1 MKMIS
6 RKFKIIAFLFILL
19 PLIKANAIN
28 LDFSD
33 NALVSCNQSDNDAG
47 KYCIYNVA
55 SGVYAKVSLVREFNA
70 DVTAFDDNNYGEDKA
85 FQPIVVGIANKNWG
99 YGEFKITFWKDSS
112 ATQPLY
118 IDQVQATAVDVDGD
132 GAGNEKEGAGFFNFI
147 SYTIESNTNLDK
159 VEALKNNNLYRFSS
173 TNYTNQSGIDYTK
186 TENMVSVLYKKVHTI
201 VYRAYV
207 YNNLDS
213 GNTSGRLFSIYFG
226 DSYNGNPFPNWSNPQ
241 TTTVGVNIS
250 GRIIEDI
257 NGDAQIQSTD
267 VGINGFI
274 VKAYMDDGD
283 SIPEDTE
290 TVRYDEITGEYNGER
305 GFYSFTVPINRTYW
319 IAINS
324 KNIPASAGLNSGFSR
339 GDIWAEQTYGG
350 NYVLCDTDADSST
363 APVQLTQG
371 GACYGG
377 RNGDISD
384 GFYDGSSKLSQA
396 EHLAKID
403 ANTSDITDV
412 DFGFSFNVVTNIND
426 QDDEDIDG
434 NNRTCQGCFRQFIQ
448 NANAISGANSMRF
461 VPAVPLNESNW
472 WKIVLNITSGTAN
485 NSDDYALPPITDSY
499 TTIDGTAYDYRDGT
513 TVRNTN
519 TGTSGHGGEKVG
531 VGDDGLENT
540 GDEAQ
545 LPSYN
550 NPELEIDVDDRG
562 HGITIKANNTTIKN
576 IAIQHSGDDKPDTA
590 LIRVESGT
598 GNLIEGCF
606 IGTKADGSNPNTISR
621 LGINIFYGST
631 TNIKGNYIAFLSD
644 TGIQM
649 EGEGIVEYNDIY
661 SVGYLNSCGDGI
673 STEFIHDSSGTRNKN
688 NLVFRFNRIENTAA
702 YGIETWGYPGAMT
715 ALNNTILNTGQ
726 GDKDGNLCGD
736 TSTGFEQGGIRVFG
750 IGNEIIEN
758 LIHDVPGNGIVL
770 VSVGD
775 KTKQNLISKNVFY
788 NTGGISIDIDL
799 THSSG
804 NPNGD
809 GVSSNN
815 GVTDTEKINI
825 ELDYPVITK
834 AEIADG
840 TLHVTGY
847 IGTSSQKITGDHK
860 IEIYKADDDGN
871 NNGEIEQGDGKSVA
885 HGDGRYYIGSC
896 ITNNDGTFDCSI
908 STSSVSVSD
917 GDLITATSIDSNNNT
932 SEFGANTQVQPASV
946 TKIISGHIYEDVNGD
961 GDLSDKQPIEGTV
974 VKLYKLDG
982 TEIGTSVTN
991 VDGEF
996 SFSVSEDNDYYV
1008 VVDSKS
1014 ISPSASLNSG
1024 YDQSYVWAEQTY
1036 GPKGSYC
1043 DTDADSSTDPSEI
1056 SSAGVC
1062 FGGAYG
1068 DRSDGFNDGNNNYDL
1083 SKSEHYAKVS
1093 VSGNDVTGLDFGFS
1107 FNVVTNINDQD
1118 DDPNNS
1124 RTCQG
1129 CFRQFIQNANA
1140 ISDSNTLR
1148 FVPVVQANK
1157 TNYWSITADKRMS
1170 SSDPY
1175 STDNTEP
1182 IFRIEDSDTVI
1193 DGTAYDYRDG
1203 TTILDKNSSVW
1214 AGKSGIG
1221 SINTCSIDMFY
1232 KPELEI
1238 FTNARYLDDNNENA
1252 AWDPYNNGTSASIFY
1267 VKGDNFTLK
1276 NISAYGGHY
1285 VVFVDEANNPTIK
1298 DNFLG
1303 IPATGLSDPGD
1314 GKRSNR
1320 GVAVATQDS
1329 TNTINGLVEHNLIGY
1344 TRLHGIFTYKFNG
1357 QDNFVIR
1364 KNVINFPSK
1373 GWNYENGIG
1382 LEEGT
1387 QRIKVYCNEVSSS
1400 CGVGIETWKSEG
1412 KHTIESNTVVFNGL
1426 ACAEDSGSSQEKIGI
1441 RITSSDNIIRY
1452 NKIFNNKGPGI
1463 MVAYDSGR
1471 GFSPKRNLISKNSFK
1486 GNDKVGIDL
1495 LKDGENS
1502 DGLYTSGQSGVTPN
1516 NGQKDTDIGNE
1527 GIDYPVFTLATLSNG
1542 NLHLEGYIGI
1552 KDNKLK
1558 PQAGETWTIEIYKA
1572 DDDGNN
1578 NGEIEQGDGKSVA
1591 HGEGYEYIGSITLT
1605 DADFDSNNNF
1615 SKDLTVT
1622 NLNVGEK
1629 ITAITIDNNNNTSE
1643 FSANIEV
1650 LSNAIY
1656 GYIYHDGYNPY
1667 NQSYTK
1673 PNGNKDGYEKW
1684 TDKTTAPTVY
1694 IKLCDN
1700 NGNVISIK
1708 EISDGDG
1715 FYKFENLQNGDYT
1728 VIEDT
1733 DNDTNNCSPSDPS
1746 QWISTT
1752 PNSASVTING
1762 NSVNVNFGDFHGSK
1776 VSGIVFED
1784 KGNGTVSSSDAN
1796 NGLFNPSIE
1805 KGIDSVELQVCQT
1818 EDCSSVL
1825 SNTLTNKNG
1834 EYVLFIPY
1842 DNTYEGKT
1850 IYLVEKDKTGYTS
1863 TGNTKDNTV
1872 AYKNPDNS
1880 TVKERNIIDF
1890 IVNSG
1895 NVYSNYNF
1903 GDVKVVN
1910 IQPENSYSVPSGSS
1924 LTIKHTITVN
1934 TPGSIAVSLNSDRNL
1949 VYLIYN
1955 DTNCDGISDG
1965 SPINPQGDKYLL
1977 NNSNPVPA
1985 DTNYCIVIKTVI
1997 PTDIPDGSVDK
2008 LQVSVYEDWINTD
2021 TEVFDD
2027 EDLVKDTITVSTEEN
2042 GLIYLEKAVKNISQ
2056 NGSYTKRNQAKPCE
2070 ILEYRISFKN
2080 IGSRKVKELVISDN
2094 IPIETRFNYASYNG
2108 DDVKI
2113 VFGSTNFSGKVS
2125 ENPDT
2130 DGVVLENNTLKVY
2143 VNKVTGKEFI
2153 EPGEEG
2159 YILYQVIIKGRSCE

>member
-6 RKFKIIAFLFILL
+6 KKFRIITLLFLFLS
-19 PLIKANAIN
+19 LIKANAVD

-33 NALVSCNQSDNDAG
+33 STLISCNQADNDQG
-47 KYCIYNVA
+47 KYCIYNAA
-55 SGVYAKVSLVREFNA
+55 SGIYAKVELIEEYNA

-85 FQPIVVGIANKNWG
+85 FQPIVVGIQNKDWG

-132 GAGNEKEGAGFFNFI
+132 GSGNEKEGAGFFNFI
-147 SYTIESNTNLDK
+147 SYTVESSTNIDIVDLL
-159 VEALKNNNLYRFSS
+159 ENENLYRFSS
-173 TNYTNQSGIDYTK
+173 SNYTNQPGIDYTK

-207 YNNLDS
+207 YNNRDS

-226 DSYNGNPFPNWSNPQ
+226 DSYNGNPFPDWSSPQ

-283 SIPEDTE
+283 STPEDSE
-290 TVRYDEITGEYNGER
+290 AYEYDEITGEYIGIT

-319 IAINS
+319 IAVNS
-324 KNIPASAGLNSGFSR
+324 KDISPSAGLNSGYTK

-350 NYVLCDTDADSST
+350 NYVLCDADADSST
-363 APVQLTQG
+363 APVQLTEG

-384 GFYDGSSKLSQA
+384 GFYDVSSKLSQA

-426 QDDEDIDG
+426 
-434 NNRTCQGCFRQFIQ
+434 T
-448 NANAISGANSMRF
+448 
-461 VPAVPLNESNW
+461 
-472 WKIVLNITSGTAN
+472 
-485 NSDDYALPPITDSY
+485 
-499 TTIDGTAYDYRDGT
+499 
-513 TVRNTN
+513 
-519 TGTSGHGGEKVG
+519 
-531 VGDDGLENT
+531 
-540 GDEAQ
+540 
-545 LPSYN
+545 
-550 NPELEIDVDDRG
+550 
-562 HGITIKANNTTIKN
+562 
-576 IAIQHSGDDKPDTA
+576 
-590 LIRVESGT
+590 
-598 GNLIEGCF
+598 
-606 IGTKADGSNPNTISR
+606 
-621 LGINIFYGST
+621 
-631 TNIKGNYIAFLSD
+631 
-644 TGIQM
+644 
-649 EGEGIVEYNDIY
+649 
-661 SVGYLNSCGDGI
+661 
-673 STEFIHDSSGTRNKN
+673 
-688 NLVFRFNRIENTAA
+688 
-702 YGIETWGYPGAMT
+702 
-715 ALNNTILNTGQ
+715 
-726 GDKDGNLCGD
+726 
-736 TSTGFEQGGIRVFG
+736 
-750 IGNEIIEN
+750 
-758 LIHDVPGNGIVL
+758 
-770 VSVGD
+770 
-775 KTKQNLISKNVFY
+775 
-788 NTGGISIDIDL
+788 
-799 THSSG
+799 
-804 NPNGD
+804 
-809 GVSSNN
+809 
-815 GVTDTEKINI
+815 
-825 ELDYPVITK
+825 
-834 AEIADG
+834 
-840 TLHVTGY
+840 
-847 IGTSSQKITGDHK
+847 
-860 IEIYKADDDGN
+860 
-871 NNGEIEQGDGKSVA
+871 
-885 HGDGRYYIGSC
+885 
-896 ITNNDGTFDCSI
+896 
-908 STSSVSVSD
+908 
-917 GDLITATSIDSNNNT
+917 
-932 SEFGANTQVQPASV
+932 
-946 TKIISGHIYEDVNGD
+946 
-961 GDLSDKQPIEGTV
+961 
-974 VKLYKLDG
+974 
-982 TEIGTSVTN
+982 
-991 VDGEF
+991 
-996 SFSVSEDNDYYV
+996 
-1008 VVDSKS
+1008 
-1014 ISPSASLNSG
+1014 
-1024 YDQSYVWAEQTY
+1024 
-1036 GPKGSYC
+1036 
-1043 DTDADSSTDPSEI
+1043 
-1056 SSAGVC
+1056 
-1062 FGGAYG
+1062 
-1068 DRSDGFNDGNNNYDL
+1068 
-1083 SKSEHYAKVS
+1083 
-1093 VSGNDVTGLDFGFS
+1093 
-1107 FNVVTNINDQD
+1107 D

-1140 ISDSNTLR
+1140 ISGPNTLR
-1148 FVPVVQANK
+1148 FVPVVPANK
-1157 TNYWSITADKRMS
+1157 TDYWSITADKRMS

-1175 STDNTEP
+1175 STDSTEP
-1182 IFRIEDSDTVI
+1182 VFRIEDSDTVI
-1193 DGTAYDYRDG
+1193 DGTSYDYRDG

-1221 SINTCSIDMFY
+1221 YINTCGINMFY

-1267 VKGDNFTLK
+1267 VKGNNFTLK

-1285 VVFVDEANNPTIK
+1285 VVFVDGANNPTIK

-1303 IPATGLSDPGD
+1303 IPATGLADPGD

-1320 GVAVATQDS
+1320 GVAITTQDP
-1329 TNTINGLVEHNLIGY
+1329 NNVINGIIEHNLIGY
-1344 TRLHGIFTYKFNG
+1344 TRLHGIFTYKFDG
-1357 QDNFVIR
+1357 QNNFVIR
-1364 KNVINFPSK
+1364 KNIVNFPSK
-1373 GWNYENGIG
+1373 GWNHENGIG

-1412 KHTIESNTVVFNGL
+1412 KHIIESNTVVFNGL
-1426 ACAEDSGSSQEKIGI
+1426 ACAENSGGEEKIGI

-1452 NKIFNNKGPGI
+1452 NKISNNKGPGI

-1471 GFSPKRNLISKNSFK
+1471 GFTPKRNLISKNSFK
-1486 GNDKVGIDL
+1486 GNSKVGIDL

-1502 DGLYTSGQSGVTPN
+1502 DGLYPSGESGVTPN
-1516 NGQKDTDIGNE
+1516 NGQIDSDIGNE
-1527 GIDYPVFTLATLSNG
+1527 GMDYPVFTLVTLSNG

-1552 KDNKLK
+1552 KDRKLK

-1572 DDDGNN
+1572 YDDGNN

-1591 HGEGYEYIGSITLT
+1591 HGEGYEYIGSITLSDT
-1605 DADFDSNNNF
+1605 DFDSNNNF

-1629 ITAITIDNNNNTSE
+1629 ITAITIDNNSNTSE
-1643 FSANIEV
+1643 FSANTEV

-1656 GYIYHDGYNPY
+1656 GYVYHDGYNPD

-1673 PNGNKDGYEKW
+1673 PNGNKDSYEKW
-1684 TDKTTAPTVY
+1684 ADKTTAPTVY

-1700 NGNVISIK
+1700 NGNVISVK

-1752 PNSASVTING
+1752 PNSVSVTING
-1762 NSVNVNFGDFHGSK
+1762 NSVNINFGDFHGSK
-1776 VSGIVFED
+1776 VSGVVFED
-1784 KGNGTVSSSDAN
+1784 KGDGTVSSSDAN

-1805 KGIDSVELQVCQT
+1805 KGIDSVELQLCQT
-1818 EDCSSVL
+1818 EDCSSIL
-1825 SNTLTNKNG
+1825 SKTLTDKDGN
-1834 EYVLFIPY
+1834 YALYIPY
-1842 DNTYEGKT
+1842 DSNYEGKRV
-1850 IYLVEKDKTGYTS
+1850 YLVEKDKTSYTS
-1863 TGNTKDNTV
+1863 TGNTKGNKV

-1895 NVYSNYNF
+1895 NTYSDYNF
-1903 GDVKVVN
+1903 GDVKAVN

-1934 TPGSIAVSLNSDRNL
+1934 TPGSIAVSLNSDKNFVYL
-1949 VYLIYN
+1949 VYN
-1955 DTNCDGISDG
+1955 DANCDGVPDG

-1977 NNSNPVPA
+1977 NSSNPVPA

-2027 EDLVKDTITVSTEEN
+2027 EDLVKDTITISTDEN
-2042 GLIYLEKAVKNISQ
+2042 GLIYLEKAVKNVSQ
-2056 NGSYTKRNQAKPCE
+2056 NGSYTKKNQAKPCE

-2113 VFGSTNFSGKVS
+2113 VFGSSSFSGKVS

-2143 VNKVTGKEFI
+2143 VNRVTGKEFI

-2159 YILYQVIIKGRSCE
+2159 YILYQVIIKGDSCRLTL

>member
-6 RKFKIIAFLFILL
+6 RKLKVKVAIFLFILL
-19 PLIKANAIN
+19 PFIKANAIN

-33 NALVSCNQSDNDAG
+33 STLISCNQLDNDQG

-55 SGVYAKVSLVREFNA
+55 SGVYAKVTLVREFNA

-173 TNYTNQSGIDYTK
+173 TNYINQSGIDYTK
-186 TENMVSVLYKKVHTI
+186 TENMVSVLYKKAHTI

-324 KNIPASAGLNSGFSR
+324 KNISASAGLNSGYTK

-371 GACYGG
+371 GACFGG
-377 RNGDISD
+377 RNGDRSD
-384 GFYDGSSKLSQA
+384 GFYDGSYKLSQA

-403 ANTSDITDV
+403 ANTSDITGV

-426 QDDEDIDG
+426 QDDDS
-434 NNRTCQGCFRQFIQ
+434 NNRRTCQGCFRQFIQ
-448 NANAISGANSMRF
+448 NANAISG
-461 VPAVPLNESNW
+461 
-472 WKIVLNITSGTAN
+472 
-485 NSDDYALPPITDSY
+485 
-499 TTIDGTAYDYRDGT
+499 
-513 TVRNTN
+513 
-519 TGTSGHGGEKVG
+519 
-531 VGDDGLENT
+531 
-540 GDEAQ
+540 
-545 LPSYN
+545 
-550 NPELEIDVDDRG
+550 
-562 HGITIKANNTTIKN
+562 
-576 IAIQHSGDDKPDTA
+576 
-590 LIRVESGT
+590 
-598 GNLIEGCF
+598 
-606 IGTKADGSNPNTISR
+606 
-621 LGINIFYGST
+621 
-631 TNIKGNYIAFLSD
+631 
-644 TGIQM
+644 
-649 EGEGIVEYNDIY
+649 
-661 SVGYLNSCGDGI
+661 
-673 STEFIHDSSGTRNKN
+673 
-688 NLVFRFNRIENTAA
+688 
-702 YGIETWGYPGAMT
+702 
-715 ALNNTILNTGQ
+715 
-726 GDKDGNLCGD
+726 
-736 TSTGFEQGGIRVFG
+736 
-750 IGNEIIEN
+750 
-758 LIHDVPGNGIVL
+758 
-770 VSVGD
+770 
-775 KTKQNLISKNVFY
+775 
-788 NTGGISIDIDL
+788 
-799 THSSG
+799 
-804 NPNGD
+804 
-809 GVSSNN
+809 
-815 GVTDTEKINI
+815 
-825 ELDYPVITK
+825 
-834 AEIADG
+834 
-840 TLHVTGY
+840 
-847 IGTSSQKITGDHK
+847 
-860 IEIYKADDDGN
+860 
-871 NNGEIEQGDGKSVA
+871 
-885 HGDGRYYIGSC
+885 
-896 ITNNDGTFDCSI
+896 
-908 STSSVSVSD
+908 
-917 GDLITATSIDSNNNT
+917 
-932 SEFGANTQVQPASV
+932 
-946 TKIISGHIYEDVNGD
+946 
-961 GDLSDKQPIEGTV
+961 
-974 VKLYKLDG
+974 
-982 TEIGTSVTN
+982 
-991 VDGEF
+991 
-996 SFSVSEDNDYYV
+996 
-1008 VVDSKS
+1008 
-1014 ISPSASLNSG
+1014 
-1024 YDQSYVWAEQTY
+1024 
-1036 GPKGSYC
+1036 
-1043 DTDADSSTDPSEI
+1043 
-1056 SSAGVC
+1056 
-1062 FGGAYG
+1062 
-1068 DRSDGFNDGNNNYDL
+1068 
-1083 SKSEHYAKVS
+1083 
-1093 VSGNDVTGLDFGFS
+1093 
-1107 FNVVTNINDQD
+1107 
-1118 DDPNNS
+1118 
-1124 RTCQG
+1124 
-1129 CFRQFIQNANA
+1129 
-1140 ISDSNTLR
+1140 SNTLR
-1148 FVPVVQANK
+1148 FVPVVPANK
-1157 TNYWSITADKRMS
+1157 TDYWSITVDTRMS

-1182 IFRIEDSDTVI
+1182 IFRIEDSDTTI
-1193 DGTAYDYRDG
+1193 DGTAYDYKNG
-1203 TTILDKNSSVW
+1203 QVLDKNSGSW
-1214 AGKSGIG
+1214 AGEEVGY
-1221 SINTCSIDMFY
+1221 INTCSTGIFY

-1238 FTNARYLDDNNENA
+1238 FTNARYPNDNSESDVWN
-1252 AWDPYNNGTSASIFY
+1252 PYNNGEAASIFY
-1267 VKGDNFTLK
+1267 VTGDNFTLQ
-1276 NISAYGGHY
+1276 NIAAYGGHY
-1285 VVFVDEANNPTIK
+1285 VVFIDDANNPTIK

-1303 IPATGLSDPGD
+1303 IPASGLQDPGE

-1320 GVAVATQDS
+1320 GVAIATQDS
-1329 TNTINGLVEHNLIGY
+1329 TKTINGLVEHNLIGY
-1344 TRLHGIFTYKFNG
+1344 TRLHGIFTLNFDG
-1357 QDNFVIR
+1357 QNNFLITR
-1364 KNVINFPSK
+1364 NKISHPSM

-1387 QRIKVYCNEVSSS
+1387 QRIRVYCNKVENS
-1400 CGVGIETWKSEG
+1400 CGVGIETWKSTG
-1412 KHTIESNTVVFNGL
+1412 KHIIESNSVTLSGL
-1426 ACAEDSGSSQEKIGI
+1426 ACAENSGGEEKIGI
-1441 RITSSDNIIRY
+1441 RITSSDNIVRY
-1452 NKIFNNKGPGI
+1452 NKITSNLGPGL

-1471 GFSPKRNLISKNSFK
+1471 GFSPKRNLISKNYFK
-1486 GNDKVGIDL
+1486 GNSKVGIDL

-1516 NGQKDTDIGNE
+1516 NGQIDSDIGNE

-1552 KDNKLK
+1552 KDRKLK
-1558 PQAGETWTIEIYKA
+1558 PQVGETWTIEIYKA
-1572 DDDGNN
+1572 YDDGNN

-1629 ITAITIDNNNNTSE
+1629 ITAITIDSNNNTSE
-1643 FSANIEV
+1643 FSANTEV

-1656 GYIYHDGYNPY
+1656 GYVYHDGYNPD

-1673 PNGNKDGYEKW
+1673 PNGNKDNYEKW

-1700 NGNVISIK
+1700 NGNVISVK
-1708 EISDGDG
+1708 QISDGNG

-1733 DNDTNNCSPSDPS
+1733 DNDINNCSPSDPS

-1752 PNSASVTING
+1752 PNSVSVTING
-1762 NSVNVNFGDFHGSK
+1762 RSINVNFGDFHGSK
-1776 VSGIVFED
+1776 VSGFVFED
-1784 KGNGTVSSSDAN
+1784 KGDGTVSSSDAN

-1825 SNTLTNKNG
+1825 SNTLTNENG
-1834 EYVLFIPY
+1834 EYVIFIPH
-1842 DNTYEGKT
+1842 DNAYEGNT

-1903 GDVKVVN
+1903 GDVKAVN

-1949 VYLIYN
+1949 VYLVYN
-1955 DTNCDGISDG
+1955 DANCDGVPDG

-2027 EDLVKDTITVSTEEN
+2027 EDLVKDTITISTEEN

-2143 VNKVTGKEFI
+2143 VNKVLGKEFI

-2159 YILYQVIIKGRSCE
+2159 YILYQVIIKGNSCKLTL